1 MARPRPSRVPADP
14 TISPEL
20 RIFLDQVDRRVPPS
34 KDNATAA
41 PAVTDDEDAGYE
53 IKSRWYDLTND
64 AEYVCL
70 DATAGA
76 AVWKKTT
83 P

>member
-1 MARPRPSRVPADP
+1 MSNEMRS
-14 TISPEL
+14 
-20 RIFLDQVDRRVPPS
+20 FLDDLDQRTPFS
-34 KDNATAA
+34 NLAATAA
-41 PAVTDDEDAGYE
+41 PAVTDDNDAGYQ
-53 IKSRWYDLTND
+53 IGSRWYDLTND

-70 DATAGA
+70 DTTAGA

>member
-1 MARPRPSRVPADP
+1 MRGRSSRVPSDQ
-14 TISPEL
+14 SLSSEL
-20 RIFLDQVDRRVPPS
+20 RDFLDKLDRRVPNY
-34 KDNATAA
+34 KMDGTAA
-41 PAVTDDEDAGYE
+41 PAVTDDGEHGYG
-53 IKSRWYDLTND
+53 IGSRWYDLTND

-70 DATAGA
+70 DTTAGA

>member
-1 MARPRPSRVPADP
+1 MRQRPSRVPRDP
-14 TISPEL
+14 NISSEL
-20 RIFLDQVDRRVPPS
+20 RHYLDDLERKIPPA
-34 KDNATAA
+34 NMTATAA
-41 PAVTDDEDAGYE
+41 PGVTDDGDAGWR
-53 IKSRWYDLTND
+53 IGSRWYDLTND

-70 DATAGA
+70 DLTVGV

>member
-1 MARPRPSRVPADP
+1 MRRPSRVPDDP
-14 TISPEL
+14 NLSPEV
-20 RIFLDQVDRRVPPS
+20 RRFLDELERDRPPEN
-34 KDNATAA
+34 KDATAA
-41 PAVTDDEDAGYE
+41 PTVTDDIDAGWE
-53 IKSRWYDLTND
+53 VRSRWYDLTND

>member
-1 MARPRPSRVPADP
+1 MSPRASRVPRVDIPA
-14 TISPEL
+14 EL
-20 RIFLDQVDRRVPPS
+20 RDFLDSLDRKIPNT
-34 KDNATAA
+34 KNNATAA
-41 PAVTDDEDAGYE
+41 PAVTDDGEHGYQ
-53 IKSRWYDLTND
+53 IGSRWYDLTND

-70 DATAGA
+70 DTTTGA

>member
-1 MARPRPSRVPADP
+1 MRQRPSRVPRVEIP
-14 TISPEL
+14 PEL
-20 RIFLDQVDRRVPPS
+20 RDFLDRLDRKVPP
-34 KDNATAA
+34 NNEAATAA
-41 PAVTDDEDAGYE
+41 PAVTDDGEDGWR
-53 IKSRWYDLTND
+53 IGSRWYDLTNN

-70 DATAGA
+70 DITAGA

>member
-1 MARPRPSRVPADP
+1 MRQRPSRVPRDP
-14 TISPEL
+14 AISPEL
-20 RIFLDQVDRRVPPS
+20 RGFLDDLERKIPPVKS
-34 KDNATAA
+34 DATAA
-41 PAVTDDEDAGYE
+41 PAVTDDGDAGWR
-53 IKSRWYDLTND
+53 IGSRWYDLTND

-70 DATAGA
+70 DITAGA

>member
-1 MARPRPSRVPADP
+1 MTARRSSRVPNDP
-14 TISPEL
+14 NLSVEL
-20 RIFLDQVDRRVPPS
+20 RDFLDRLDRRIPNS
-34 KDNATAA
+34 NYAATAA
-41 PAVTDDEDAGYE
+41 PAVTDDEDHGYDVGSQWVDRAG
-53 IKSRWYDLTND
+53 DD
-64 AEYVCL
+64 VYVCV